1 MLEGYCYVL
10 PYASWVNLGFFH
22 ASTLPD
28 PEGLLE
34 GTGAS
39 MRHVKVRS
47 IEAAGAPALES
58 LIREALRERRR
69 ALGSGTDD

>member
-1 MLEGYCYVL
+1 MIDD
-10 PYASWVNLGFFH
+10 YAYIMPHKQWINLGFYQ
-22 ASTLPD
+22 AVALPD

-47 IEAAGAPALES
+47 MDDANRSAVRALIRGALEH
-58 LIREALRERRR
+58 RKATQR
-69 ALGSGTDD
+69 